1 MAVMQWTSQ
10 FALGIKEIDDQHAQ
24 LVKMIN
30 DLDDAMKEGR
40 ARDMMARLL
49 NSLVSYCKMHF
60 TTEELYFS
68 EFEFDGTASHRSEH
82 MAFIDKVGQ
91 FKRAFDGG
99 TSDISSEVMGFLAD
113 WLKHH
118 INGSDRGYVKCFK
131 EHGLK

>member
-1 MAVMQWTSQ
+1 MAVMQWSSAFQ
-10 FALGIKEIDDQHAQ
+10 LGIKEIDDQHAQ

-30 DLDDAMKEGR
+30 DLDDAMKDGR
-40 ARDMMARLL
+40 ARDMMGRLL

-68 EFEFDGTASHRSEH
+68 EFEFEDSAAHRAEH

-99 TSDISSEVMGFLAD
+99 ISDISGEVMGFLAD
-113 WLKHH
+113 WLRHH
-118 INGSDRGYVKCFK
+118 IQGSDKGYVKCFQA
-131 EHGLK
+131 HGLK